1 MEEKFVPSY
10 QNEEERLKIRQEKD
24 KKDRIRTIIIGII
37 IAVVVIIVVFLGYT
51 LLNINYSKYDKFEE
65 KMDIYGFSQVYDDG
79 DCNTR
84 DKVTKSEAIKMI
96 LSCLYNVQ
104 DIEGIALSTDKTYSN
119 AIWVEY
125 AIKQGIVTSEEINE
139 ANADDRVKY
148 QEVLVWMYNI
158 KAKILNIEPDTE
170 AKVDVK
176 DINAYNADQKLAI
189 YDLINSGVITVNTK
203 NINGNQRLYKGK
215 LNELIVNFAEQY
227 NTITVGDARI
237 NINEEKIP
245 ENYAMYPYT
254 LASVQKD
261 IYEID
266 FINNDLDGFI
276 SPIEL
281 FKNNKQYYSQIKS
294 YIENYY
300 GYLVNVNYE
309 NITIE
314 QMKRKMKKYALNAF
328 DDQKLTDYVN
338 HVKNNKIKLTGTVT
352 AQMPCVY
359 FDGENYRVRTK
370 IEFNVESSDTMDN
383 ILYYDLVNDDITYKE
398 KLYTI
403 YLDVI
408 MAKNEESQTLFIKEG
423 TIYSMM
429 VKPNSNIVSVGD

>member
-125 AIKQGIVTSEEINE
+125 AIKQGIVTSEETNE

-245 ENYAMYPYT
+245 ENYTMYPYT

-266 FINNDLDGFI
+266 FINNGLDGFI

-300 GYLVNVNYE
+300 GYLINVNYE

-338 HVKNNKIKLTGTVT
+338 YVKNNKIKLTGTVT

-370 IEFNVESSDTMDN
+370 IEFNVESSDTMYN